1 MQIKIIN
8 KMIKTNQYQEFTLL
22 FIWQMKKIIA
32 VLFLFLLISTC
43 ALAQKQEQ
51 RVALVIGNGSYKE
64 SPLKNPAND
73 ANDIAQTLRG
83 LGFKVILRTNATR
96 REMVE
101 SVRELGRALKL
112 GGVGFFYYA
121 GHGVQSKG
129 KNYLIPVGGEIK
141 TESDLEFE
149 ALDVNMI
156 MAQMDEAA
164 NRVNILV
171 LDACRN
177 NPFAR
182 SFRSSAR
189 GLAQMDGAKGSFVAY
204 ATSPG
209 SVADDGEG
217 RNGIYTKHLLASL
230 SRPDSKLEDVFKRVR
245 IDVAKETLNRQ
256 IPWDSSSVLGEFYFQ
271 IPAQVISGDTQNQSS
286 VSSAQ
291 ATSSTII
298 EKAYWDSVKDSK
310 NPDEFRNYLEQFP
323 NGLFASL
330 AVTRIRALE
339 QSNTKLLATATTLS
353 ANPTTLAS
361 PVKPG
366 STYKDCSECPEMVVV
381 PSGSFIMGSPN
392 SEIGRDPQ
400 EGPQRRVTIKKT
412 FSVGKYEITYAQW
425 ISCIQERGCS
435 NPSGNIDRDSRDMP
449 ATAISWEDAK
459 QYVNWLSNKTK
470 KSYRL
475 LTEAEWEYAARSG
488 TSTIFSFGNKISKE
502 LANFNSKESYAG
514 SVTSTPV
521 GKVVPV
527 GSYQPNAFGLYDM
540 HGNVWEW
547 TEDCLND
554 NYIGAPTDGSAW
566 TVGDCTRRTLR
577 GGSYDYSAHAL
588 RSADRQGGYS
598 YIRSVNGG
606 FRVARDN

>member
-353 ANPTTLAS
+353 ANTNTLAS

-547 TEDCLND
+547 TEDCRND
-554 NYIGAPTDGSAW
+554 NYIGAPIDGSAW

-577 GGSYDYSAHAL
+577 GGSYDYPAHAL